1 MAMKKSSYEKSSA
14 DKSKD
19 KREAGKRGMSMKK
32 WEGSPADNRMDRA
45 AMKKMGKKK

>member
-19 KREAGKRGMSMKK
+19 KSEASKRGMSAKK
-32 WEGSPADNRMDRA
+32 WEGSAADKRMDA
-45 AMKKMGKKK
+45 SAMKKMGKKK